1 MAFSEL
7 QGIEKKLYLETKIK
21 ELDRLYGQT
30 QKKLLAQLAQ
40 VDITEFQ
47 RYRTE
52 AILKQVNLTVKVLD
66 GGARKWAVK
75 TIPYAYKRGVDI
87 AGQRLKALKVT
98 DKIAFDAQIHT
109 SGINI
114 LADQVTMDLLE
125 ANGSI
130 RKNFSRFIRAT
141 QQRIIEDKMIT
152 RQIAEGLIRGEARR
166 AVSDRM
172 LNEFR
177 KRLGEE
183 KFITING
190 RNYRPDKYAK
200 LVARTRTREATG
212 QGTIN
217 SCLQYGM
224 DLVQVDVHA
233 DACEYCQQFMGR
245 VYSISGNHPEFP
257 MLSEEPPFHPQC
269 ECNLLPITEESLRS
283 RGYYQQ
289 EVKLSNSPTI
299 KIPSFSRFEELIG
312 EM

>member
-7 QGIEKKLYLETKIK
+7 RGIEKKLYLEGKIK
-21 ELDRLYGQT
+21 ELDRLYGKA
-30 QKKLLAQLAQ
+30 QKDLLRYLAK

-47 RYRTE
+47 KYRTE
-52 AILKQVNLTVKVLD
+52 AILKQVKTTVKVLN
-66 GGARKWAVK
+66 GGAREWAVK

-87 AGQRLKALKVT
+87 AAQRLKALKVT
-98 DKIAFDAQIHT
+98 EKVAFDAQIHT

-130 RKNFSRFIRAT
+130 RKNFSRFIRIT
-141 QQRIIEDKMIT
+141 QQRIMEDKAISEM
-152 RQIAEGLIRGEARR
+152 IAEGIIRGETRR

-177 KRLGEE
+177 RRLGEE
-183 KFITING
+183 KFITIKG
-190 RNYRPDKYAK
+190 RNYRPDKYAE

-224 DLVQVDVHA
+224 DLVQIDVHA
-233 DACEYCQQFMGR
+233 DACDYCQQFMGR
-245 VYSISGNHPEFP
+245 IYSISGNHPEFP
-257 MLSEEPPFHPQC
+257 MLEEDPPFHPNC
-269 ECNLLPITEESLRS
+269 ECNPLPITEESLRG
-283 RGYYQQ
+283 RGYYNQA
-289 EVKLSNSPTI
+289 VKLSNSPTI

-312 EM
+312 AM